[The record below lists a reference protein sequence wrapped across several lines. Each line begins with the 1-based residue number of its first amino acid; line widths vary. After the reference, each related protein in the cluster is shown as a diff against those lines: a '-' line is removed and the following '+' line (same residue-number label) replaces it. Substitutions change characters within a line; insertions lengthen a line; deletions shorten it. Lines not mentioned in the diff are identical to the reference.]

1 MFRLVSQHVDEFL
14 RVYDERFAQEHGP
27 LRPVVERVLRGF
39 IRCGIPR
46 HGFARVLCDTCRVTY
61 AVPFSCR
68 TRSFCPSCEKKR
80 ALLWAEWVRGE
91 LLEAVA
97 HRHVV
102 FTIPRLLRPLFRRRR
117 ELLSELGHAAA
128 AAIGA
133 LMQEALGARVRPG
146 VVVCVATAAR
156 LIHKVYGPTKTRGPR
171 PSLARCESFPWMTRG
186 ARSARLGRPCGRLSE
201 KAR

>member
-1 MFRLVSQHVDEFL
+1 MLHEQSPSVIVLLRL
-14 RVYDERFAQEHGP
+14 
-27 LRPVVERVLRGF
+27 GF
-39 IRCGIPR
+39 
-46 HGFARVLCDTCRVTY
+46 CDTCRVTY

-117 ELLSELGHAAA
+117 
-128 AAIGA
+128 
-133 LMQEALGARVRPG
+133 
-146 VVVCVATAAR
+146 C
-156 LIHKVYGPTKTRGPR
+156 
-171 PSLARCESFPWMTRG
+171 
-186 ARSARLGRPCGRLSE
+186 
-201 KAR
+201 

>member
-1 MFRLVSQHVDEFL
+1 LFRLVSQHVDEFL
-14 RVYDERFAQEHGP
+14 RVYDERFVKEHGP

-46 HGFARVLCDTCRVTY
+46 HGFARVLCDK
-61 AVPFSCR
+61 
-68 TRSFCPSCEKKR
+68 KKR

-128 AAIGA
+128 AAIAA
-133 LMQEALGARVRPG
+133 LMQEALGARVTPG
-146 VVVCVATAAR
+146 VVVCVATAGDLAQW
-156 LIHKVYGPTKTRGPR
+156 HPR
-171 PSLARCESFPWMTRG
+171 SECLA
-186 ARSARLGRPCGRLSE
+186 LSTP
-201 KAR
+201 

>member
-1 MFRLVSQHVDEFL
+1 MTSYGGPGLSRRRKRRRGDLHPILPATEARS
-14 RVYDERFAQEHGP
+14 ERFAKEHGP

-117 ELLSELGHAAA
+117 ELLSELGTTS
-128 AAIGA
+128 G
-133 LMQEALGARVRPG
+133 
-146 VVVCVATAAR
+146 
-156 LIHKVYGPTKTRGPR
+156 
-171 PSLARCESFPWMTRG
+171 
-186 ARSARLGRPCGRLSE
+186 
-201 KAR
+201 